1 MRMKILFLYSKL
13 SAKRYKSKTILHG
26 NDFIYVAVHCNLLPY
41 ELVWQIARESAIQ
54 FVCEPNPFI
63 NKQLNDSS
71 SHVLYFYEGNETIPR
86 TWLLQNQG
94 TSGVLTSSKPIVDYW
109 IVWEN
114 DEEIEVTDFWIYMLK
129 DKGLAQM
136 AYLYPLERSTK
147 ITWGFDL
154 PYLIPKNNV

>member
-41 ELVWQIARESAIQ
+41 ELVWQIAKESTIQ
-54 FVCEPNPFI
+54 FVCEANSFKYQQPGDP
-63 NKQLNDSS
+63 S
-71 SHVLYFYEGNETIPR
+71 SHILYFFEGNESTPR
-86 TWLLQNQG
+86 TWLIQNQG
-94 TSGVLTSSKPIVDYW
+94 ASGNLVSSKPMVDYW

-114 DEEIEVTDFWIYMLK
+114 DEEIEVKDFWIYMLK

-136 AYLYPLERSTK
+136 AYLYPLERSNK
-147 ITWGFDL
+147 FTWGFDL
-154 PYLIPKNNV
+154 PYLIPNNNV